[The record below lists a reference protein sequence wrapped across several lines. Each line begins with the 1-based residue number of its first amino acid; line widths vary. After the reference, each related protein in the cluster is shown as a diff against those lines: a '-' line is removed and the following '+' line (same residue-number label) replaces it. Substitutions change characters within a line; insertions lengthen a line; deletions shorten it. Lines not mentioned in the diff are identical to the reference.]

1 MRIGSPGWSSDK
13 VGAMS
18 EPTREEI
25 QQAPKVLLHDHL
37 DGGLRPAT
45 VLELAEPVGHELPAD
60 DTESLGRWFA
70 ESADSGSLVRYL
82 ETFEHTVGVMQ
93 TEEALE
99 RVARECVLDLAADGV
114 VYAEIRYA
122 PEQHVSGGL
131 TLDQVVG
138 AVRAGFES
146 GMTDAPPGP
155 TGRRIVVRQLL
166 TAMRHQARSREIA
179 ELSVAWRDAGVVGFD
194 IAGAEAGFPPTR
206 HLDAFEY
213 LQRQNSHF
221 TIHAGEAFGLPSI
234 WEAIQWCGADR
245 LGHGVRIVD
254 DISVDADG
262 RAHLGRLAAYVRDK
276 RIPLELAPASNVQTG
291 AARSIA
297 EHPIGLLTDLRFRV
311 TVNTDNRLMSRTSMT
326 GEMAALV
333 DAFGYDLA
341 RLRWFTINAM
351 KSAFLPFDERLA
363 IIDDVIKPGYAALE

>member
-1 MRIGSPGWSSDK
+1 
-13 VGAMS
+13 MS
-18 EPTREEI
+18 EPSPPDPIRPTRPTRPTREEI
-25 QQAPKVLLHDHL
+25 RRAPKVLLHDHL
-37 DGGLRPAT
+37 DGGLRPGT
-45 VLELAEPVGHELPAD
+45 VLELADQLGHRLPARD
-60 DTESLGRWFA
+60 AESLGDWFS

-82 ETFEHTVGVMQ
+82 ETFEHTVGVLQ
-93 TEEALE
+93 SEAALE
-99 RVARECVLDLAADGV
+99 RVARECVADLAADGV

-122 PEQHVSGGL
+122 PEQHVSRGL
-131 TLDQVVG
+131 SLDDVVG
-138 AVRAGFES
+138 AVRSGFEA
-146 GMTDAPPGP
+146 GMVDADG
-155 TGRRIVVRQLL
+155 RIVVRQLL

-179 ELSVAWRDAGVVGFD
+179 ELAVAWRDAGVVGFD

-213 LQRQNSHF
+213 LQRQNFHF

-254 DISVDADG
+254 DITVDGDG
-262 RAHLGRLAAYVRDK
+262 VPHLGRLAAYVRDK
-276 RIPLELAPASNVQTG
+276 RIPLELAPTSNVQTG
-291 AARSIA
+291 AVPSVG
-297 EHPIGLLTDLRFRV
+297 EHPIGMLAELRFRV
-311 TVNTDNRLMSRTSMT
+311 TVNTDNRLMSHTSMT
-326 GEMAALV
+326 DEMVSLV

-363 IIDDVIKPGYAALE
+363 IIEDVVKPAYAALAAG